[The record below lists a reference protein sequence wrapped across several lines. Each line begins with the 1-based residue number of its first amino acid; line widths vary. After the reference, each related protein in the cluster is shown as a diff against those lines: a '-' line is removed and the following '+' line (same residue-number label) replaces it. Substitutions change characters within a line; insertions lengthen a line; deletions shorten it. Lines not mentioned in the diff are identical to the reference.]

1 MFKKY
6 NICNNHLISNPMETK
21 SIISKEIKV
30 QNIQL
35 VDGEFTPS
43 QASDIISALINQK
56 INYHKIEGLQLWE
69 RDHNNDPK
77 PLSNCIDELEK
88 EKRHAEEFIAEL
100 KAKGKNLKING
111 ILNLSIAD

>member
-6 NICNNHLISNPMETK
+6 NICSNHLISKPMETK
-21 SIISKEIKV
+21 SITSKEIKV

-77 PLSNCIDELEK
+77 PLSNRINELEE